1 MRAGLPSAY
10 TASFRAA
17 ADGVLVLT
25 WTLTNEIGTSVAT
38 GTITPVSGAISQ
50 EISVIAS
57 NNTLAS
63 GTLWG
68 SRELAWS
75 FNGQTGFFEYSL
87 ESRVPFGATADG
99 VRTKLGLT
107 DADLADE
114 EIPLLKAYLTFR
126 DTVGTTALAAV
137 SSDLAKM
144 KVSNA
149 VEAMAA
155 LALLPTL
162 QVRIAQKESSGTN
175 QFERFKIDWEA
186 LAEVLRAMINE
197 GQAAV
202 DPTLVG
208 VASGVSLLRLSTPA
222 IDLFP
227 GA

>member
-17 ADGVLVLT
+17 ADGILVLT

-50 EISVIAS
+50 EISIIAS
-57 NNTLAS
+57 NNTLSS
-63 GTLWG
+63 GTFWG
-68 SRELAWS
+68 SRELAWN
-75 FNGQTGFFEYSL
+75 FNGEMGFFDYSL
-87 ESRVPFGATADG
+87 EGRVPFGATTEG

-107 DADLADE
+107 ETDLVDE
-114 EIPLLKAYLTFR
+114 EIPLLKAYLNFQA
-126 DTVGTTALAAV
+126 TVGAAALAAV
-137 SSDLAKM
+137 STDLAKLN
-144 KVSNA
+144 VSNA
-149 VEAMAA
+149 IEAMAA

-175 QFERFKIDWEA
+175 QFARFKIDWTI
-186 LAEVLRAMINE
+186 LAEVLRATINE
-197 GQAAV
+197 GQTAV
-202 DPTLVG
+202 DPTLAG
-208 VASGVSLLRLSTPA
+208 VASGVSLLVLATPA